1 MLHWSRTPKIVHF
14 KSGPHN
20 LFAYWTTRVVAPVWP
35 LRFCW
40 CVNGRDLFSTS
51 CQRAKNCCRLSL
63 EWKLYLFSHQGFED
77 SWSRYPARFLLTT
90 RWRQNWL
97 TSSSPLTTSS
107 SPSTTSSS
115 TVNNVVVTV
124 DNDALLVFFR
134 VGYVGY
140 LAFEFVNSLGRVV
153 LEMPGV
159 PNVVGSMPSDTYFD
173 DQNQGNF
180 SLNLWQRVVAQ
191 W

>member
-1 MLHWSRTPKIVHF
+1 MPHWSRTPKIVHF

-20 LFAYWTTRVVAPVWP
+20 LFANWTTRVVAPVWTW
-35 LRFCW
+35 RFCW

-97 TSSSPLTTSS
+97 TSSS
-107 SPSTTSSS
+107 

-124 DNDALLVFFR
+124 DNVVTVNNDALLVFFC
-134 VGYVGY
+134 VGYVRN
-140 LAFEFVNSLGRVV
+140 LAFKLVNNLSCVV